1 MDNKPTARNRSPD
14 WINLILWAAFL
25 ISAGV
30 TAFFAVQALTKPRS
44 TPEAAVQLT
53 STELAAASQEVL
65 PTLEEDIVF
74 QDRSNRPGPVK
85 LDLDEPVVV
94 LLTGIDKREWEDRS
108 GPGLTDVII
117 VAVLDAQKHTAGLLS
132 LPRDLWVEAPE
143 FGYLKINQIYPRGEG
158 YGYPGGGPK
167 LLMETVQDFL
177 NTEIHHYVQVD
188 YEAFVALIDA
198 VGGVKVDVQERLI
211 VDPDPAHKGKM
222 KRIEPGVHV
231 LPGDLALGYIRTR
244 STGEGDFG
252 RAERQQQVL
261 VSLQKKI
268 VNVDII
274 PRLIRKAPAL
284 YRDLT
289 SHIETNLTFSQITR
303 LAWALKE
310 VNPQNVERHVI
321 TQPLVEPTFN
331 SLGEYIL
338 VPDKKGI
345 RKTWNEI
352 CNQPAD
358 VLPPATEEPSQEERM
373 ATEKARIAV
382 LNGTSSEGLAGETAD
397 FLSSQGLTISR
408 VDNADRFMETT
419 IIYDYTGNP
428 ATIQHILELMAL
440 SENHLFHRAG
450 GDQGEDIVIILGTD
464 WVRENTL
471 P

>member
-1 MDNKPTARNRSPD
+1 MDNKPAARNRSPD
-14 WINLILWAAFL
+14 WISMILWAAFL

-30 TAFFAVQALTKPRS
+30 TIFFAIRAVKKPHT
-44 TPEAAVQLT
+44 TPKADAQLAPTEQAAV
-53 STELAAASQEVL
+53 SQEVL

-74 QDRSNRPGPVK
+74 QDRSNRPEPVE
-85 LDLDEPVVV
+85 LNLDEPVVV
-94 LLTGIDKREWEDRS
+94 LITGIDKREWEERS

-167 LLMETVQDFL
+167 LLMETVQGFL
-177 NTEIHHYVQVD
+177 DTEIHHYVQVD

-198 VGGVKVDVQERLI
+198 VDGVKVNVQERLI

-231 LPGDLALGYIRTR
+231 LPGDMALGYIRTR

-268 VNVDII
+268 FNVDII

-289 SHIETNLTFSQITR
+289 SHIETNLTFSQITK
-303 LAWALKE
+303 LAWALKD

-345 RKTWNEI
+345 RETWDEI

-358 VLPPATEEPSQEERM
+358 VLPQPTDEPSQEERM

-397 FLSSQGLTISR
+397 FLSSQGLTIGR
-408 VDNADRFMETT
+408 VDNADRFTETT
-419 IIYDYTGNP
+419 LIYDYTGKP
-428 ATIQHILELMAL
+428 ATIQRILELMEL
-440 SENHLFHRAG
+440 SENHLFHRVG
-450 GDQGEDIVIILGTD
+450 EDQEEDIVIILGTD
-464 WVRENTL
+464 WMRENTL